1 MKNTR
6 QWSFAPIHRGCRRPA
21 VSALLLL
28 GASFSINAAASA
40 SNGQYIANN
49 TPTFV
54 STAQTLG
61 ATDPS
66 LTVQVSVW
74 LNPHNRDQLDALAKE
89 LYESTSSDY
98 RHWLKGAE
106 VAARFGPTATEAQVV
121 RAFLESQDLKV
132 SGIGPH
138 NFYVRAAGT
147 VAQVEKAFAVHINN
161 YTVAGKTVRANSTDP
176 YVEGPAAPLIQTVS
190 GLDDIAFQI
199 PGMVRP
205 NIVSSSA
212 PPGLL
217 TTAAIGSTASGF
229 ESHCFPGAVTLHQS
243 TFGGYPKATY
253 TGNEY
258 VAGDGGCAYTPTDI
272 RAAYNLNALYSEG
285 YDGTGQ
291 TIVLIEAC
299 GSPTVLSDA
308 NAFSERFG
316 LPRLSPS
323 NFSVISMGPSVCAG
337 YNPNIQ
343 ADVEWAHAV
352 AQGAAL
358 AVVFAVSSAP
368 EDVDEA
374 MFYAVDLGLGNTICD
389 DHELSETFMPQ
400 TEADK
405 ESLIS
410 EIAAVEGI
418 SANYPGGFAAS
429 AVLFGSPVVAP
440 GDSPYGTAIGGIS
453 LALGADGSIMFE
465 TGWEDHVSEVLAQG
479 TIFDPATVPVLGG
492 FISGALGG
500 PSAYFAK
507 PSFQQ
512 AAVSGTQRAIPDFS
526 WVADPYTGLIA
537 VASTFTQEPPQS
549 WLAFGG
555 TGVATSMFSALWAI
569 ANQKAGVALGQA
581 APYLYSLPAAAVTD
595 IVPYSSPNDV
605 VATVQETSASK
616 TRFSAAQ
623 TLNLGANAALF
634 GPFYSAL
641 WENPG
646 GEENT
651 SLVLSFGADFTM
663 KTAVGW
669 DEVTGMGAPLDAKV
683 FVDWVGGNIP

>member
-28 GASFSINAAASA
+28 SASFFINAAASA

-49 TPTFV
+49 TPRFV
-54 STAQTLG
+54 TTAQTLG

-121 RAFLESQDLKV
+121 KAFLEAQDLTV

-161 YTVAGKTVRANSTDP
+161 YTAAGRTVRANSSDP
-176 YVEGPAAPLIQTVS
+176 YVEGPAASLIQAVS
-190 GLDDIAFQI
+190 GLDNIAFQI

-258 VAGDGGCAYTPTDI
+258 VGGGGGCAYTPTDI

-352 AQGAAL
+352 APGAAL
-358 AVVFAVSSAP
+358 AVIFAVSSKP

-440 GDSPYGTAIGGIS
+440 ADSPYGTAIGGIS
-453 LALGADGSIMFE
+453 LALGADGSIAFE

-479 TIFDPATVPVLGG
+479 TIFDPSTLPALGG
-492 FISGALGG
+492 FIYGGLGG
-500 PSAYFAK
+500 PSGYFAK

-526 WVADPYTGLIA
+526 WVADPYTGLIT
-537 VASTFTQEPPQS
+537 VATTFTQEPPQS

-569 ANQKAGVALGQA
+569 ANQKAAIALGQA

-595 IVPYSSPNDV
+595 VVPYSSPNDV
-605 VATVQETSASK
+605 IATVQETSASS

-623 TLNLGANAALF
+623 TLDLGSFTTLF
-634 GPFYSAL
+634 GPFYSAI
-641 WENPG
+641 WENPS

-651 SLVLSFGADFTM
+651 ALVLSFGADFTM

-669 DEVTGMGAPLDAKV
+669 DEVTGMGAPRDAKV
-683 FVDWVGGNIP
+683 FVDWVAGNNP

>member
-6 QWSFAPIHRGCRRPA
+6 QWLFAPIHRGCRRRA

-28 GASFSINAAASA
+28 SASFFINAAASA

-54 STAQTLG
+54 TTAQTLG

-74 LNPHNRDQLDALAKE
+74 LNLHNRDQLDALAKE
-89 LYESTSSDY
+89 LYESTSPQY
-98 RHWLKGAE
+98 RHWLTGAE

-121 RAFLESQDLKV
+121 KAFLESQDLTV
-132 SGIGPH
+132 SSIGLH

-161 YTVAGKTVRANSTDP
+161 YTVAGKAVRANASDP
-176 YVEGPAAPLIQTVS
+176 YVEGPAAPLIQAVS

-205 NIVSSSA
+205 NIVSGAA

-217 TTAAIGSTASGF
+217 TTAAIGSTAAGF
-229 ESHCFPGAVTLHQS
+229 ESHCFPGAVTLRES

-258 VAGDGGCAYTPTDI
+258 VAGGAGCAYTPTDI

-291 TIVLIEAC
+291 TIVLVEAC
-299 GSPTVLSDA
+299 GSPTLLSDA

-352 AQGAAL
+352 APGAAL
-358 AVVFAVSSAP
+358 AVIFAVSSAP
-368 EDVDEA
+368 EEADEA

-389 DHELSETFMPQ
+389 EHELSETFMPQ

-418 SANYPGGFAAS
+418 SANYPAAFTGN
-429 AVLFGSPVVAP
+429 AVFFGSPVVAP
-440 GDSPYGTAIGGIS
+440 ADSPYGTAIGGIS
-453 LALGADGSIMFE
+453 LALGADGSIAFE

-537 VASTFTQEPPQS
+537 LASTFTQEPPQS

-595 IVPYSSPNDV
+595 IVPYSSPNNM
-605 VATVQETSASK
+605 VATVQETSASS
-616 TRFSAAQ
+616 TRFNAGQ
-623 TLNLGANAALF
+623 TLDLGASAPLF
-634 GPFYSAL
+634 GPFYSAI

-651 SLVLSFGADFTM
+651 ALVLSFGADFTM

-669 DEVTGMGAPLDAKV
+669 DEVTGMGAPKDAKV
-683 FVDWVGGNIP
+683 FVDWVAGNNP